1 MCLVLDRRYSLIWAK
16 DKGAGK
22 THAHALSSR
31 RLPPCLSNAL
41 LIFPLFCLFS
51 KFEVSRSLAQC
62 QFYVSA
68 HC

>member
-1 MCLVLDRRYSLIWAK
+1 MCLVLDRRYSLIRAK

-51 KFEVSRSLAQC
+51 KFETARSLAQC
-62 QFYVSA
+62 QF
-68 HC
+68 